1 MDAET
6 ILPGIL
12 PLLSIHLNPITPGI
26 ITGITAIVILLAGSA
41 FVSGSEVAFFSL
53 NPGHRSKLR
62 HMHTNASK
70 RVLRLLADPER
81 LLATILIS
89 NNFINIAIVI
99 ISTFITTEIF
109 DFTESPVWAAF
120 FIQIVV
126 VTFLILLIGEIIPK
140 LYANHL
146 ALRFSLFISYPILI
160 AEKLFLPL
168 SRFLILSTSLVNK
181 KLSSKRPNISMID
194 LSDALDLTTGVIT
207 EEKKILKSIVRF
219 SNIEVNEIMRP
230 RMDVV
235 AVDINTEPDRLTEII
250 NESGYSRIPVYS
262 ETFDNVK
269 GILYVKDLL
278 PHLEKGENFNWQSLI
293 RPSYYVPGGKKIN
306 ILLQEFREK
315 KIHLAIVVDEYG
327 GTEGIVT
334 LEDILEEIV
343 GEITDESDEI
353 ESYYTKLDDRN
364 YVFDGKILLNDFY
377 RALGIQE
384 DIFEKIKG
392 DADTLAGLLLEVIGD
407 IPAVNEKFTI
417 DPFTFTIN
425 AVDNRRIKKIKV
437 TLDKPL
443 KTK

>member
-1 MDAET
+1 MDSEA
-6 ILPGIL
+6 ILSAIQS
-12 PLLSIHLNPITPGI
+12 LLALNLNPVTPGI
-26 ITGITAIVILLAGSA
+26 IIGIIVIVLLLVGSA
-41 FVSGSEVAFFSL
+41 AVSGSEVAYFSI
-53 NPGHRSKLR
+53 NPGQRNKLM
-62 HMHTNASK
+62 HMHTNASH
-70 RVLRLLADPER
+70 RVLKLLARPER

-89 NNFINIAIVI
+89 NNFINIGIVI
-99 ISTFITTEIF
+99 ISTFLTAEIF
-109 DFTESPVWAAF
+109 DFSENPVWAF
-120 FIQIVV
+120 VIQVVV

-140 LYANHL
+140 LYANHR
-146 ALRFSLFISYPILI
+146 AMRFSLFISYPLLI
-160 AEKLFLPL
+160 IDKLFAPL
-168 SRFLILSTSLVNK
+168 SNFLIVSTSLVNK
-181 KLSSKRPNISMID
+181 KLASKKSNISMVD
-194 LSDALDLTTGVIT
+194 LSDALDMTTGVVT

-219 SNIEVNEIMRP
+219 SNIEVDEIMRP

-235 AVDINTEPDRLTEII
+235 AVDINTELSRLTEIV

-278 PHLEKGENFNWQSLI
+278 PHLEKSDSFGWQSLI

-343 GEITDESDEI
+343 GEITDESDEV
-353 ESYYTKLDDRN
+353 ESFYTRIDDRN
-364 YVFDGKILLNDFY
+364 YVFDGKVLLNDFY
-377 RALGIQE
+377 KSLGIQE
-384 DIFEKIKG
+384 DIFEKVKG
-392 DADTLAGLLLEVIGD
+392 DADTLAGLLLEVLGD

-425 AVDNRRIKKIKV
+425 SVDNRRIKKIKV

-443 KTK
+443 KIK

>member
-1 MDAET
+1 MN
-6 ILPGIL
+6 LSGIQS
-12 PLLSIHLNPITPGI
+12 LLSIHLNPVTPGI
-26 ITGITAIVILLAGSA
+26 IIGLIAIVILLIGSA
-41 FVSGSEVAFFSL
+41 VMSGSEVAFFSL
-53 NPGHRSKLR
+53 NPGHRSKLV
-62 HMHTNASK
+62 HMHTNASR
-70 RVLRLLADPER
+70 RVIQLLSKPER
-81 LLATILIS
+81 LLATILIC
-89 NNFINIAIVI
+89 NNFINIGIVI
-99 ISTFITTEIF
+99 ISTYITTKLF
-109 DFTESPVWAAF
+109 DFTEGPVWAGF
-120 FIQIVV
+120 VIQIVI
-126 VTFLILLIGEIIPK
+126 VTFLILLVGEIIPK
-140 LYANHL
+140 LYANHQ
-146 ALRFSLFISYPILI
+146 ALRFSLFISYPIMI
-160 AEKLFLPL
+160 TDNIFSPV

-181 KLSSKRPNISMID
+181 KLASKKSNISMGD
-194 LSDALDLTTGVIT
+194 LSDALDLTTGVVT

-219 SNIEVNEIMRP
+219 SNTEVDEIMRP

-235 AVDINTEPDRLTEII
+235 AVDINTELSKLTEIV

-278 PHLEKGENFNWQSLI
+278 PHLGKNDSFNWQSLI
-293 RPSYYVPGGKKIN
+293 NPSYYVPGGKKIN
-306 ILLQEFREK
+306 VLLQEFREK

-353 ESYYTKLDDRN
+353 ESFYTKIDDRN

-377 RALGIQE
+377 KSLGIPE
-384 DIFEKIKG
+384 DIFDKIRG
-392 DADTLAGLLLEVIGD
+392 DADTLAGLLLEVTGD
-407 IPAVNEKFTI
+407 IPAINDTFTI
-417 DPFTFTIN
+417 DPFIFTIN

>member
-1 MDAET
+1 LDSEA
-6 ILPGIL
+6 ILSAIHA
-12 PLLSIHLNPITPGI
+12 LLALQLNPVTPGI
-26 ITGITAIVILLAGSA
+26 ITGIAVIVLLLVGSA
-41 FVSGSEVAFFSL
+41 AVSGSEVAFFSI
-53 NPGHRSKLR
+53 NPGQRNKLM
-62 HMHTNASK
+62 HMHTNASH
-70 RVLRLLADPER
+70 RVLKLLAKPER

-89 NNFINIAIVI
+89 NNFINIGIVI
-99 ISTFITTEIF
+99 ISTFLTAEIF
-109 DFTESPVWAAF
+109 DFSHNPVWAF
-120 FIQIVV
+120 VIQVVV

-140 LYANHL
+140 LYANHR
-146 ALRFSLFISYPILI
+146 ALRFSLFISYPLMIIDKLFAPLSNFLI
-160 AEKLFLPL
+160 A
-168 SRFLILSTSLVNK
+168 STSLVNK
-181 KLSSKRPNISMID
+181 KLASKKSNISMVD
-194 LSDALDLTTGVIT
+194 LSDALDLTTGVVT

-219 SNIEVNEIMRP
+219 SNIEVDEIMRP

-235 AVDINTEPDRLTEII
+235 AADINTELSRLTEIV

-278 PHLEKGENFNWQSLI
+278 PHLEKSDSFDWQSLI

-343 GEITDESDEI
+343 GEITDESDEV
-353 ESYYTKLDDRN
+353 ESFYTKIDDRN
-364 YVFDGKILLNDFY
+364 YVFDGKVLLNDFY
-377 RALGIQE
+377 KSLGIQE
-384 DIFEKIKG
+384 DIFEKVKG
-392 DADTLAGLLLEVIGD
+392 DADTLAGLLLEVLGD

-425 AVDNRRIKKIKV
+425 SVDNRRIKKIKV

>member
-1 MDAET
+1 M
-6 ILPGIL
+6 
-12 PLLSIHLNPITPGI
+12 
-26 ITGITAIVILLAGSA
+26 V
-41 FVSGSEVAFFSL
+41 
-53 NPGHRSKLR
+53 
-62 HMHTNASK
+62 
-70 RVLRLLADPER
+70 
-81 LLATILIS
+81 
-89 NNFINIAIVI
+89 
-99 ISTFITTEIF
+99 
-109 DFTESPVWAAF
+109 
-120 FIQIVV
+120 
-126 VTFLILLIGEIIPK
+126 
-140 LYANHL
+140 
-146 ALRFSLFISYPILI
+146 
-160 AEKLFLPL
+160 
-168 SRFLILSTSLVNK
+168 
-181 KLSSKRPNISMID
+181 D
-194 LSDALDLTTGVIT
+194 LSDALDLTTGVVT

-219 SNIEVNEIMRP
+219 SNIEVDEIMRP

-235 AVDINTEPDRLTEII
+235 AVDINTELSRLTEIV

-278 PHLEKGENFNWQSLI
+278 PHLGKNDSFNWQSLI

-306 ILLQEFREK
+306 VLLQEFREK

-353 ESYYTKLDDRN
+353 ESYYTKIDDRN

-377 RALGIQE
+377 KSLGIQE

-407 IPAVNEKFTI
+407 IPAVNDKFTV

-437 TLDKPL
+437 TLDKPF

>member
-1 MDAET
+1 MDSEA
-6 ILPGIL
+6 ILSAIHA
-12 PLLSIHLNPITPGI
+12 LLALQLNPVTPGI
-26 ITGITAIVILLAGSA
+26 ITGIAVIVLLLVGSA
-41 FVSGSEVAFFSL
+41 AVSGSEVAFFSI
-53 NPGHRSKLR
+53 NPGQRNKLM
-62 HMHTNASK
+62 HMHTNASH
-70 RVLRLLADPER
+70 RVLKLLAKPER

-89 NNFINIAIVI
+89 NNFINIGIVI
-99 ISTFITTEIF
+99 ISTFLTAEIF
-109 DFTESPVWAAF
+109 DFSHNPVWAF
-120 FIQIVV
+120 VIQVVV

-140 LYANHL
+140 LYANHR
-146 ALRFSLFISYPILI
+146 ALRFSLFISYPLMIIDKLFAPLSNFLI
-160 AEKLFLPL
+160 A
-168 SRFLILSTSLVNK
+168 STSLVNK
-181 KLSSKRPNISMID
+181 KLASKKSNISMVD
-194 LSDALDLTTGVIT
+194 LSDALDLTTGVVT

-219 SNIEVNEIMRP
+219 SNIEVDEIMRP

-235 AVDINTEPDRLTEII
+235 AADINTELSRLTEIV

-278 PHLEKGENFNWQSLI
+278 PHLEKSDSFDWQSLI

-343 GEITDESDEI
+343 GEITDESDEV
-353 ESYYTKLDDRN
+353 ESFYTKIDDRN
-364 YVFDGKILLNDFY
+364 YVFDGKVLLNDFY
-377 RALGIQE
+377 KSLGIQE
-384 DIFEKIKG
+384 DIFEKVKG
-392 DADTLAGLLLEVIGD
+392 DADTLAGLLLEVLGD

-425 AVDNRRIKKIKV
+425 SVDNRRIKKIKV